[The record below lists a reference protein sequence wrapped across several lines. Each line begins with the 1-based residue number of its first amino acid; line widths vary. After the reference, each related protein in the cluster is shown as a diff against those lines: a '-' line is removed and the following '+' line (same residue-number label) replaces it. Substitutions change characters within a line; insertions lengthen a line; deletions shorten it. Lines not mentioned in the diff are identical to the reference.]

1 LSFVTEGLRVDAS
14 TIEFICTTREF
25 LKVSSGNSSTLS
37 LYSSTLQSCSQVD
50 LNEGVPDLVVDP
62 ICCGDD
68 GPGQG
73 CGVSSSKQ
81 KLQVVAYAGCT
92 MVDSGQWTLLLK
104 GNTSPKSSIRLH

>member
-1 LSFVTEGLRVDAS
+1 MLAPLNSYVLHVNFSKLVVGTQVLSE
-14 TIEFICTTREF
+14 
-25 LKVSSGNSSTLS
+25 S